1 MLFSTHRKKLINCC
15 LSYGN
20 TLFCPFVLG
29 QIFTHIIPGWRTWMV
44 RASWSVRP
52 PAKSLL
58 LQLMFWAPLAC
69 QTLTR
74 LQSPALGSGARP
86 QVQGVWIPH
95 IQGSGREWTRTVP
108 CSPPLDPRPHVCK
121 VGLIS
126 VPRPALLQKCELVLG
141 MMFAV
146 TLGRCSQMSPLFIY
160 TTAAFSQYCDPGH
173 NVLLSH
179 DNQQRKYRK
188 KSCTDTAEQT

>member
-1 MLFSTHRKKLINCC
+1 
-15 LSYGN
+15 
-20 TLFCPFVLG
+20 
-29 QIFTHIIPGWRTWMV
+29 
-44 RASWSVRP
+44 
-52 PAKSLL
+52 
-58 LQLMFWAPLAC
+58 MFWVPLVY

-74 LQSPALGSGARP
+74 LQSPTLGRGAWP

-95 IQGSGREWTRTVP
+95 IQGSGREWTQTVA
-108 CSPPLDPRPHVCK
+108 CSPPLDPRLHVCK

-126 VPRPALLQKCELVLG
+126 VLRPMLLQKWELVLG

-146 TLGRCSQMSPLFIY
+146 TLGRCSQMSLLFIY
-160 TTAAFSQYCDPGH
+160 TTVAFSQYCDPGH

-188 KSCTDTAEQT
+188 KSCTDMAEQT